1 MRFQNE
7 QRIAGSTEAV
17 ARLYTKSRFYEELG
31 ELPKL
36 GKPEVLERREE
47 GQVVR
52 LAVRF
57 RFTGS
62 LSPAVTAVIDPAK
75 LTWVEESVHDLT
87 DCTVTF
93 RMNPD
98 HYADRLSSSGS
109 VRYESDGD
117 GATRRLTEGELA
129 VRVPLLMG
137 GGRTAGVVEQA
148 IVSGLRDHFAAEVGV
163 VERLLH
169 EG

>member
-7 QRIAGSTEAV
+7 QRIAGSKEAV
-17 ARLYTKSRFYEELG
+17 ARLYTESRFYEELG

-36 GKPEVLERREE
+36 GQPEVLERREE
-47 GQVVR
+47 GQVVH

-62 LSPAVTAVIDPAK
+62 LSPAVTAVIDPAR

-98 HYADRLSSSGS
+98 HYADRLRSSGS
-109 VRYESDGD
+109 VRYAPDGD
-117 GATRRLTEGELA
+117 SATRRLTEGELA

-148 IVSGLRDHFAAEVGV
+148 IVSGLRDHLAAEVGV